1 MKNTHVL
8 ILLLLGLTLLL
19 TACRS
24 TDKNHL
30 TVAMNRQNLMVVD
43 GHTLPP
49 EPDEGLNKAT
59 LLGIDV
65 NNNGVRD
72 DVERWIYL
80 EMEIQNGYPKI
91 ERAIGMQDAKA
102 HQYIL
107 SDLENKDDKGVDA
120 ITASSDCWTW
130 YEYIKGSEDIGAE
143 RRFSLAMEDKVYNTK
158 KRLISYSKFNASLS
172 GRIFG
177 TVPTLQTKYQCTFDI
192 DKL

>member
-91 ERAIGMQDAKA
+91 ERAIGMQMAGANQIILEDPSNPMDKA
-102 HQYIL
+102 V
-107 SDLENKDDKGVDA
+107 NTVDA
-120 ITASSDCWTW
+120 AMDCWVW
-130 YEYIKGSEDIGAE
+130 YDYSKKSHHYGAQG
-143 RRFSLAMEDKVYNTK
+143 RFSRAIVNFT
-158 KRLISYSKFNASLS
+158 
-172 GRIFG
+172 
-177 TVPTLQTKYQCTFDI
+177 TFFHPFHFLPSTFPDQKQAYKI
-192 DKL
+192 VA